1 MYLPL
6 ANRDTNQSCLLINI
20 EKFDTEIKG
29 TTENVMESE
38 GKRWLNLHLVD
49 QSKSVDDSSK
59 AEKYE

>member
-20 EKFDTEIKG
+20 EKFDKEIKG
-29 TTENVMESE
+29 TTGNVMESE